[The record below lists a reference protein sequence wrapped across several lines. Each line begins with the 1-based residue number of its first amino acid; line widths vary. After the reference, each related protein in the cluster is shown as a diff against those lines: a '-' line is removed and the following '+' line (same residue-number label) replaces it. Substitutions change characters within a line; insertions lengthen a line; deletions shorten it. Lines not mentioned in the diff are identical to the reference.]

1 MPARTPEEIDVLFQK
16 FLNAGDVDGLV
27 GLYEP
32 NATLIG
38 GPDQPANGTAAIRE
52 ALTAFVDTQ
61 AKIDLRVEQTVIA
74 GDDIATLYSTWTLSG
89 GPEEMGGKSV
99 EVVRR
104 QADGA
109 WLFVFDDPWGRG
121 S

>member
-16 FLNAGDVDGLV
+16 FLNSGDVDGLV

-52 ALTAFVDTQ
+52 AIKAFVDMKPQ
-61 AKIDLRVEQTVIA
+61 IDLRVEQTVLA
-74 GDDIATLYSTWTLSG
+74 GGDLATLYSTWTMIAGS
-89 GPEEMGGKSV
+89 EKMTGKSV

-104 QADGA
+104 QADGT

-121 S
+121 T